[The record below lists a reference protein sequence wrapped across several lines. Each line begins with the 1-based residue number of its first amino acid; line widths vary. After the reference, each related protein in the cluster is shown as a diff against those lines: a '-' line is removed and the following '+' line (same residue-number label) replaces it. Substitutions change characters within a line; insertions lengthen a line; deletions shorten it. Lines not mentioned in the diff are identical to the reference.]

1 MYSTYFN
8 FDNLSL
14 AIIALVCFIGICVA
28 SFSARYLKGDRAQGN
43 FYIFLWLMILSVCTM
58 VSTNHLLIM
67 LISWACSNYL
77 LTRLMLHKSSWNA
90 AVNSAKLAKRNFIF
104 GTSLLSAAFVLL
116 YLETGHTSIV
126 SINNS
131 ELSAIAG
138 ITVGICIVL
147 AAMTQS
153 GILPF
158 HRWLISSLNS
168 PTPVSAI
175 MHAGLVNGGGFL
187 LARFAPLFLN
197 QGILLNTIF
206 TVGIISAIVGIIW
219 KLMQNDV
226 KRTLACSTVSQM
238 GYMIAQCGLGLFPAA
253 IAHLCWHGL
262 FKAYLFLASG
272 TAAQESRFVPDK
284 PPTALHLLTAALCG
298 FLGTHVF
305 ALTTGLNIL
314 SGDTTIFIFFVTFI
328 SGTQLALTIVSQKIL
343 AKYSIAIIAT
353 ALAGYAY
360 GLSVNLFEHIIAP
373 LNIYQPQSINILH
386 ITAMILLT
394 GMWSTVHLTSKQK
407 GFVYPRWLLAL
418 YVKML
423 NASQPHPK
431 TVTAYRNAYQ
441 F

>member
-8 FDNLSL
+8 VDNLSL
-14 AIIALVCFIGICVA
+14 AMIALVCFIGICVA

-43 FYIFLWLMILSVCTM
+43 FYIFLGLMILSVCTM

-67 LISWACSNYL
+67 LISWTCSNYL
-77 LTRLMLHKSSWNA
+77 LTRLMLHKSSWIA
-90 AVNSAKLAKRNFIF
+90 AVNSAKLAKRNFIL
-104 GTSLLSAAFVLL
+104 GTTLLSAAFVLL

-272 TAAQESRFVPDK
+272 TAAQESRFVSDK
-284 PPTALHLLTAALCG
+284 PPTALHLLTAAVCSL
-298 FLGTHVF
+298 LGTHVF

-314 SGDTTIFIFFVTFI
+314 SGDTTTFIFFVTFI

-343 AKYSIAIIAT
+343 AKYSVAIIAT
-353 ALAGYAY
+353 ALAGYGY

-373 LNIYQPQSINILH
+373 LNIYQPQSLNILH
-386 ITAMILLT
+386 IIAMILLT
-394 GMWSTVHLTSKQK
+394 GMWSTLHFTSKQK